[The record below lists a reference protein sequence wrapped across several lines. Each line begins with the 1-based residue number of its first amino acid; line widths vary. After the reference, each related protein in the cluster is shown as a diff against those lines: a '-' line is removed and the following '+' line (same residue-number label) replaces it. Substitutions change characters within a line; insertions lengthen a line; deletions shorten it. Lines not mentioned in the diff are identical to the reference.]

1 MIIDFGLS
9 KDASN
14 ALGTASVVGAFK
26 GTLAYS
32 APEVAVGSQNVTKAT
47 DVYALG
53 VIVYEVALYDC
64 SLFANGII
72 TVLYCLLCVGTRN
85 VVIHQSMHLM

>member
-1 MIIDFGLS
+1 M
-9 KDASN
+9 
-14 ALGTASVVGAFK
+14 GAVK
-26 GTLAYS
+26 GTSAYS
-32 APEVAVGSQNVTKAT
+32 APEVSPGSENVTKAT

-72 TVLYCLLCVGTRN
+72 TVLYCLLCAGTRN
-85 VVIHQSMHLM
+85 VVIHRSMHLM